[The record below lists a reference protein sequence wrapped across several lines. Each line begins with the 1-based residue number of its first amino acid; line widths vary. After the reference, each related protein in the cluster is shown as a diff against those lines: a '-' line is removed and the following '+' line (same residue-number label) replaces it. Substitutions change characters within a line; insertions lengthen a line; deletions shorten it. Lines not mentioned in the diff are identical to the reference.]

1 MIDEVNNS
9 DKKKDMIVC
18 EEIIQVPSLIE
29 ERLIDLHL
37 KIYGIFRTTVI

>member
-29 ERLIDLHL
+29 ERLVHQY
-37 KIYGIFRTTVI
+37 KFPSQKAVGI